1 MGIVK
6 IIKGD
11 IFKDFDNKKF
21 DIIGHGCNCMNL
33 MGAGIAATIAKRY
46 PKAYE
51 TDAEFYA
58 TVGGEGHKPK
68 HLMLGNISV
77 ARFKQG
83 RIANLYTQV
92 ITGKDARYN
101 ALEAALQRLN
111 NYCKVNQLK
120 KVGLPMIGAG
130 IGGLDSMAVLSIINQ
145 TMKDVDVY
153 MYVYE
158 DKMYRQLTSPVTGWE
173 NFSEPQYFDGVAVV
187 GKDKVTLKVKR
198 NGKVHTSY
206 PPVEKY
212 NQSNAQVTHPLQG
225 HCHRAITFGDDASVY
240 IGAATEEF
248 AEDYITHENV
258 NYVEARN

>member
-11 IFKDFDNKKF
+11 IFEAFDNQKF

-51 TDAEFYA
+51 TDQEVYNLF
-58 TVGGEGHKPK
+58 GKDHKPVA
-68 HLMLGNISV
+68 LMLGNLSV

-83 RIANLYTQV
+83 RIANLYTQLV
-92 ITGKDARYN
+92 TGKDARYN
-101 ALEAALQRLN
+101 ALEAALERLN

-130 IGGLDSMAVLSIINQ
+130 IGGLDGMAVLSIINQ

-153 MYVYE
+153 MYIYE
-158 DKMYRQLTSPVTGWE
+158 DKMLKELTNPKSGWE
-173 NFSEPQYFDGVAVV
+173 NHSEPQFFDGVAKVEEDV
-187 GKDKVTLKVKR
+187 VTLWVKR
-198 NGKVHTSY
+198 KGKVHKSN

-212 NQSNAQVTHPLQG
+212 SLSNALVTHPLAG
-225 HCHRAITFGDDASVY
+225 HCMRGVTFGDDANVY
-240 IGAATEEF
+240 ILASNDKDAEEALSCKLVKF
-248 AEDYITHENV
+248 
-258 NYVEARN
+258 VEARN

>member
-11 IFKDFDNKKF
+11 IFSDFDKGKF

-33 MGAGIAATIAKRY
+33 MGAGIAATISKRY

-51 TDAEFYA
+51 TDSEVYN
-58 TVGGEGHKPK
+58 VIGGKDHKPV
-68 HLMLGNISV
+68 HSMLGNLTV
-77 ARFKQG
+77 ARLKQG

-130 IGGLDSMAVLSIINQ
+130 IGGLDIFAVTSIINQ
-145 TMKDVDVY
+145 TMKDADVY
-153 MYVYE
+153 LYVYE
-158 DKMYRQLTSPVTGWE
+158 DVMHKRLTNSIVGW
-173 NFSEPQYFDGVAVV
+173 NNYSEPQHFDGVAVV
-187 GKDKVTLKVKR
+187 KDNQVTLRVKR
-198 NGKVHTSY
+198 KGKVHKSN

-212 NQSNAQVTHPLQG
+212 SLSNAQVTHPLHD
-225 HCHRAITFGDDASVY
+225 HCLRAVTFGDDASVY
-240 IGAATEEF
+240 LIAQDHEEADKIISDKRF
-248 AEDYITHENV
+248 SF
-258 NYVEARN
+258 VESRN

>member
-11 IFKDFDNKKF
+11 IFEAFDNKKF

-33 MGAGIAATIAKRY
+33 MGAGIAATISKRY

-51 TDAEFYA
+51 TDSEVYGV
-58 TVGGEGHKPK
+58 VGGEDHKPM
-68 HLMLGNISV
+68 HIMLGNISV
-77 ARFKQG
+77 ARLKQG

-101 ALEAALQRLN
+101 ALEEALQRLN

-120 KVGLPMIGAG
+120 KVGLPMLGAG
-130 IGGLDSMAVLSIINQ
+130 IGGLDGMAVLSIINQ

-153 MYVYE
+153 MYIYE
-158 DKMYRQLTSPVTGWE
+158 DKMYSQLTSPVKGWK
-173 NFSEPQYFDGVAVV
+173 NYSEPQFFDGVALLDN
-187 GKDKVTLKVKR
+187 GQVTLRVKR
-198 NGKVHTSY
+198 KGKVHKSN

-212 NQSNAQVTHPLQG
+212 SKSNAQVTHRLQG
-225 HCHRAITFGDDASVY
+225 HSCRAITFGVDASVY
-240 IGAATEEF
+240 ILADNHEEV
-248 AEDYITHENV
+248 DVIITDKSITF
-258 NYVEARN
+258 VEARN

>member
-11 IFKDFDNKKF
+11 IFADFDKGKF

-33 MGAGIAATIAKRY
+33 MGAGIAATISKRY
-46 PKAYE
+46 PKAYD
-51 TDAEFYA
+51 TDSEVYSV
-58 TVGGEGHKPK
+58 VGGRDHKPV
-68 HLMLGNISV
+68 HSMLGNLTV
-77 ARFKQG
+77 ARLKQG

-130 IGGLDSMAVLSIINQ
+130 IGGLDIFAVTSIINQ

-153 MYVYE
+153 LYVYE
-158 DKMYRQLTSPVTGWE
+158 DVMHKRLTNSIIGW
-173 NFSEPQYFDGVAVV
+173 NNYSEPQHFDGVAVV
-187 GKDKVTLKVKR
+187 KEDQVTLRVKR
-198 NGKVHTSY
+198 GGRVHKSN
-206 PPVEKY
+206 PPVETHSL
-212 NQSNAQVTHPLQG
+212 SNAQVTHPLHD
-225 HCHRAITFGDDASVY
+225 HCLRAVTFGDDARVY
-240 IGAATEEF
+240 LIAQDHEEANKVISDKRF
-248 AEDYITHENV
+248 SF
-258 NYVEARN
+258 VEAHN